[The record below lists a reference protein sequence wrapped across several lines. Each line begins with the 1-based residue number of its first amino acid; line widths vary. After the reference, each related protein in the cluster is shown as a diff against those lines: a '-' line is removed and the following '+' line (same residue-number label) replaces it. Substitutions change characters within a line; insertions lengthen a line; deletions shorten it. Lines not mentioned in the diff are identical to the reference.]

1 MSKLCKD
8 MEIGEL
14 SGRQD
19 ILYGPNAMIEQ
30 TRFVPETSIEDI
42 CKIYTYLDHFHYILQ
57 SGCEKSF
64 NQNNKKCF

>member
-1 MSKLCKD
+1 

-30 TRFVPETSIEDI
+30 TLFVPETSIEDI
-42 CKIYTYLDHFHYILQ
+42 CKNIYIFRPLPLYIAIRM
-57 SGCEKSF
+57 
-64 NQNNKKCF
+64 